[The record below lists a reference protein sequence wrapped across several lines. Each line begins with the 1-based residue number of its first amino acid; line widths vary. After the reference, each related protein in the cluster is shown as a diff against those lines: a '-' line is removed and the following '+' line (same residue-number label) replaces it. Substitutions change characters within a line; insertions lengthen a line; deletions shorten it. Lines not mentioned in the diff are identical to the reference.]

1 MADFFARVRRFYR
14 RLKGIDFEKSIT
26 IKVVLLL
33 GLILAV
39 TLLAPSQNQ
48 LKIHYDV
55 GTIWTHDDVI
65 APFSFPIYKDP
76 AEYEKEVK
84 AAVDNVKPVFDR
96 VEIERYR
103 LDSVAAFISQ
113 IQGALE
119 LQLKTERE
127 RNKRLFVNDSVA
139 LYNILQNFSYRFS
152 SSDWHQ
158 LLVNIYH
165 NPLTLRRIGSLIPAV
180 TSILASDYQ
189 TGIIDRPRDQVGSSV
204 IVVRHRNSE
213 TPVPL
218 EQVLTLQ
225 DITNQL
231 DLAALSILKGD
242 TTTGQILSSAV
253 ASQVLPNL
261 SYNRNQTQREIN
273 AAVDIV

>member
-1 MADFFARVRRFYR
+1 
-14 RLKGIDFEKSIT
+14 
-26 IKVVLLL
+26 
-33 GLILAV
+33 
-39 TLLAPSQNQ
+39 
-48 LKIHYDV
+48 
-55 GTIWTHDDVI
+55 
-65 APFSFPIYKDP
+65 
-76 AEYEKEVK
+76 
-84 AAVDNVKPVFDR
+84 
-96 VEIERYR
+96 
-103 LDSVAAFISQ
+103 
-113 IQGALE
+113 
-119 LQLKTERE
+119 
-127 RNKRLFVNDSVA
+127 LFVNDSAA

-152 SSDWHQ
+152 GSDWHQ
-158 LLVNIYH
+158 LLVNIYRS
-165 NPLTLRRIGSLIPAV
+165 PLTLRRIGSLIPAV

-225 DITNQL
+225 DIANQL

-242 TTTGQILSSAV
+242 TTTAQILSGAV

-273 AAVDIV
+273 AAIDLVPRTVGFVKENERIIGKHDRITEDIKLKLDSLEKLFRKEPAHRIFCFNSEENSS